1 MKAQN
6 VTISFSRPAEVQPF
20 PALVIPT
27 DLHKI
32 TIDFADASDIE
43 RIVEALAPALGATSA
58 IVSVPS
64 AERHDAQYRI
74 GFAYC
79 WDATTGWDAEEDR
92 SWRRDWKLWES
103 PELWA
108 DMSVFGVK

>member
-20 PALVIPT
+20 PALVIPA

-32 TIDFADASDIE
+32 TIDFADAADIE

-58 IVSVPS
+58 LVDVPS
-64 AERHDAQYRI
+64 VGKDGTAWRV
-74 GFAYC
+74 GFSYG
-79 WDATTGWDAEEDR
+79 WDATTGWDAEEER
-92 SWRRDWKLWES
+92 SWRRNWQLWES
-103 PELWA
+103 PEKWA
-108 DMSVFGVK
+108 DMSFWGVK